1 MLAVLKRPRSN
12 RLKKIECA
20 LNRVIF
26 CSVCNLVA
34 NATTVTTQV
43 LNVIDTIGNPALL
56 CVLGN
61 HLLIHLKET
70 ADKGLQIG
78 TSYTLKEKTL
88 SAIDFQVGGQPP
100 LSLDEPHN
108 SSVP

>member
-1 MLAVLKRPRSN
+1 M
-12 RLKKIECA
+12 

-61 HLLIHLKET
+61 YLLINLKET
-70 ADKGLQIG
+70 AEKGLNMG

-88 SAIDFQVGGQPP
+88 SAIDFQVAGRPP
-100 LSLDEPHN
+100 LSLDEPN
-108 SSVP
+108 QPSVP